1 MLEEVLAAHDI
12 KMAFD
17 LGVFLSETVNFFLG
31 EVAAEAG
38 VKFAGELCKV
48 SD

>member
-1 MLEEVLAAHDI
+1 MLEEVLAAHDVE
-12 KMAFD
+12 MAFN
-17 LGVFLSETVNFFLG
+17 LGVFFSEAVDFFLG

-38 VKFAGELCKV
+38 VKFAGELWKV